1 MTFLTDERMR
11 EVANSKLNECLRLVS
26 AEAHLNVRLW
36 VVSDLG
42 AFGQFQSVFDI
53 HAEVADGTFNLR
65 MAEKNLNCA

>member
-1 MTFLTDERMR
+1 MNGCPKMGS
-11 EVANSKLNECLRLVS
+11 AQPLNDRFC
-26 AEAHLNVRLW
+26 

>member
-26 AEAHLNVRLW
+26 GEAHLNVRLW

-42 AFGQFQSVFDI
+42 AFGQLQSVFDI